1 MNDEDFWNSQDITT
15 YFANKPADPRIED
28 FLNGYQI
35 TPQKR
40 ALDLGCGGGR
50 HSELLA
56 KRGFTVASID
66 VNPEMLA
73 TTKER
78 LVRVGLKAE
87 IREGSISH
95 IPYQD
100 AAFDIVVTT
109 GVLHQAKSTEQYDQ
123 AIAELARV
131 MKFGAYVLLNIF
143 TNKDWD
149 DTYTTVSEDGFT
161 VRTKEGLLM
170 TLLPRETF
178 LSLMEKHGLMLTDE
192 QGEDTKMENTGPRTV
207 YRAFFQKR

>member
-1 MNDEDFWNSQDITT
+1 MNDKDFWNSQDITA
-15 YFANKPADPRIED
+15 YFASKPADPRIEA
-28 FLNGYQI
+28 FLDNYQVGSG
-35 TPQKR
+35 KR

-78 LVRVGLKAE
+78 LVHAGLKTE
-87 IREGSISH
+87 VREGSILH
-95 IPYQD
+95 IPYQN

-109 GVLHQAKSTEQYDQ
+109 GVLHQAETTEQYDQ
-123 AIAELARV
+123 AVAELARV
-131 MKFGAYVLLNIF
+131 MKSGAYVLLNIF

-149 DTYTTVSEDGFT
+149 DTYTTMSEDGFT

-178 LSLMEKHGLMLTDE
+178 VSLMEKHGLTLTDE

>member
-1 MNDEDFWNSQDITT
+1 MNDKDFWNSQDITT
-15 YFANKPADPRIED
+15 YFASKPADPRIEA
-28 FLNGYQI
+28 FLGHYQVI
-35 TPQKR
+35 PGSR

-56 KRGFTVASID
+56 KRGFTVMSID
-66 VNPEMLA
+66 VNPQMLA

-78 LVRVGLKAE
+78 LARAGLNAE
-87 IREGSISH
+87 VHDGSILD
-95 IPYQD
+95 IPYPD
-100 AAFDIVVTT
+100 ATFDIVVTT
-109 GVLHQAKSTEQYDQ
+109 GVLHQAESAEQYEQ

-131 MKFGAYVLLNIF
+131 MKSGAYVLLNIF

-149 DTYTTVSEDGFT
+149 DTYTTVTKDGLT

-170 TLLPRETF
+170 TLLPRDVF
-178 LSLMEKHGLMLTDE
+178 VLLMEKHDLILTDE
-192 QGEDTKMENTGPRTV
+192 QGQDTKMENTGPRTV